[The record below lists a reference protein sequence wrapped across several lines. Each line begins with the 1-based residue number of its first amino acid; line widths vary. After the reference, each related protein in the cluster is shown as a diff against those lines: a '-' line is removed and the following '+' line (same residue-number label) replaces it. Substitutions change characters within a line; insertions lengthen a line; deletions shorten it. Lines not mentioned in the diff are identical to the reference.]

1 MLIACLFCKSFLYPQ
16 PKVCT
21 EQATLSVWTFQLF
34 KIPWHVEDT
43 SNPGN
48 WPGQA
53 LNTAHFQYQPLSCF
67 LKQDAFVY
75 IVIVYLFYNKNAYQK
90 KKNPKKTNK
99 KKATKKNPTLPYFFG
114 QFHEYFFQRHN
125 NMIAIGKKKRKWHK
139 I

>member
-1 MLIACLFCKSFLYPQ
+1 M
-16 PKVCT
+16 
-21 EQATLSVWTFQLF
+21 
-34 KIPWHVEDT
+34 EDA

-90 KKNPKKTNK
+90 KKKKSH
-99 KKATKKNPTLPYFFG
+99 PSIILW
-114 QFHEYFFQRHN
+114 
-125 NMIAIGKKKRKWHK
+125 AIPWVFLSET
-139 I
+139 